1 MKGTNILKY
10 TVCLSVCH
18 MRFSLGNNNIGHN
31 MEENIIT
38 PPCYLPSILVIN
50 AHKGGGLEAMHYL
63 SKTKIK
69 SGKEIGKWS
78 EIFQW
83 SKDGP

>member
-1 MKGTNILKY
+1 
-10 TVCLSVCH
+10 

-63 SKTKIK
+63 SKTKTNQEK
-69 SGKEIGKWS
+69 RSVSGRKY
-78 EIFQW
+78 FN
-83 SKDGP
+83 GPKMDLNGRLLVHDDE